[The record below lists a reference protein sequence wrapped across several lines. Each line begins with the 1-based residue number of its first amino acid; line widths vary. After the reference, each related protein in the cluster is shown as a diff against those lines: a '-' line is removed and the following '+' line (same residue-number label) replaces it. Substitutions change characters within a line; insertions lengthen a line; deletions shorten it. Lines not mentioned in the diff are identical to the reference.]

1 MANPNTRAFGGLFFL
16 LLVMG
21 SLLLV
26 PAGTL
31 NYWQAWAFLAV
42 FGVSALAITL
52 YLSAASDPCLWTG
65 SFKHQ
70 CRLRAVACRSLR
82 QTYLRSPQV
91 PFVAIWT
98 KLSPLLM
105 GGDRELLGG

>member
-42 FGVSALAITL
+42 FGVAETGGPALLTAEICIPVFRKR
-52 YLSAASDPCLWTG
+52 YA
-65 SFKHQ
+65 
-70 CRLRAVACRSLR
+70 
-82 QTYLRSPQV
+82 
-91 PFVAIWT
+91 
-98 KLSPLLM
+98 
-105 GGDRELLGG
+105 